1 MAQDIAEGL
10 MPILPLLL
18 ASAIVAV
25 LGIYFAW
32 REREEDKAAKARRAA
47 RRQHKSA

>member
-1 MAQDIAEGL
+1 
-10 MPILPLLL
+10 MPIMPLLIV
-18 ASAIVAV
+18 SAVVAV
-25 LGIYFAW
+25 VGFYFAW